1 MKEPVGKDTVVPDAG
16 KRCILVVDDHP
27 LVRAGV
33 CALIQGEPD
42 LAVCG
47 EAGTAGEALALFR
60 RTSPDVVIIDLG
72 LPDGSG
78 LDLVKRLAG
87 AENPPRILVCSLHE
101 ESLFAERALKA
112 GAHGYINKQEA
123 TSHVIS
129 AIRRILSGQIYLSV
143 HMTEVTLQ
151 RLAGG
156 NAGGGGTASVQSL
169 SDRELEVFRLTGQC
183 LSSSQIAEHLHL
195 SVKTVETHR
204 ANIKRK
210 LDLKSGSELTR
221 YAVQWIL
228 EQN

>member
-1 MKEPVGKDTVVPDAG
+1 MVPDAG

-33 CALIQGEPD
+33 CALIHGEPD

-47 EAGTAGEALALFR
+47 EAGTASEALALFR
-60 RTSPDVVIIDLG
+60 RTTPDVVIVDLA

-87 AENPPRILVCSLHE
+87 AENPPRILVCSMHE

-129 AIRRILSGQIYLSV
+129 AIRRILSGQIYLSA

-156 NAGGGGTASVQSL
+156 KAGSEVTASVQNL
-169 SDRELEVFRLTGQC
+169 SNRELEVFRLTGQC

-210 LDLKSGSELTR
+210 LNLKSGNELTR

-228 EQN
+228 EQH